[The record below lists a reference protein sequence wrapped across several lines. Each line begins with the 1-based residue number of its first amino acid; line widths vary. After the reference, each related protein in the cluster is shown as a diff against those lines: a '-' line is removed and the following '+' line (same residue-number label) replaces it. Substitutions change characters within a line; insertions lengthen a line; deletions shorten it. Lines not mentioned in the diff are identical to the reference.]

1 MSNKEE
7 RSEAFYEE
15 QRLSEAARAEEQRLI
30 KAAQAMVWKATRKFG
45 PHPTADFAACRVAEE
60 CGELVQ
66 ATTAAS
72 KARGVNRREKI
83 FAEAVD
89 VIAMV
94 LRLVR
99 EFPDGAPAT
108 VAERAGPILYGNV
121 VDGIGEG
128 MPPFLQPIRSEAEWN
143 EAERAAAAKANTT
156 KRVVVREPSD
166 ELCGVTFEHA
176 ADEPAKPS
184 VTSFETARAIAEKSV
199 AEALARGVAMK
210 MEMEGRNV
218 HRVWINDEEVDLG
231 RSSNPNVKKFGLA
244 ETASAPIT
252 EEAAKEFIE
261 QEPERAALPIGKPTF
276 DYGEE
281 PAIAVAV
288 QYCPFC
294 HAYFRLPG
302 VVEFSSITHALR
314 STNTLSHVR
323 ASLTCAVCRAWFSCD
338 LPIYP
343 ES

>member
-1 MSNKEE
+1 MADN
-7 RSEAFYEE
+7 
-15 QRLSEAARAEEQRLI
+15 AE
-30 KAAQAMVWKATRKFG
+30 RKFG

-60 CGELVQ
+60 VGELVQ
-66 ATTAAS
+66 ATTAVS
-72 KARGVNRREKI
+72 KDRGVNRRERI

-108 VAERAGPILYGNV
+108 IAERKAPEGTSLLEKAVAPLVSAEQDPGRPSHTPKPDRAAHPTFDNV
-121 VDGIGEG
+121 VESWEG
-128 MPPFLQPIRSEAEWN
+128 LPPYLQPPISAIDLGETKKAEP
-143 EAERAAAAKANTT
+143 
-156 KRVVVREPSD
+156 KRVVVREPT
-166 ELCGVTFEHA
+166 EERCGVTLEHDT
-176 ADEPAKPS
+176 DEPAKPS

-199 AEALARGVAMK
+199 AEEFARAVAFK
-210 MEMEGRNV
+210 MRIEGCNV
-218 HRVWINDEEVDLG
+218 HRVWINGEEVDLG

-252 EEAAKEFIE
+252 AEAAKEFIE
-261 QEPERAALPIGKPTF
+261 QKPERAALPIGKPIF

-314 STNTLSHVR
+314 STNMLSHVR
-323 ASLTCAVCRAWFSCD
+323 ASLTCAVCSASFNCD